1 MTFRRKRKRK
11 MAQAPEEG
19 QAWYGA
25 FKPATVM
32 YTMYNVYRFILFITF
47 TITFITEPLHVPVPA
62 D

>member
-1 MTFRRKRKRK
+1 MKRK